1 MPSPDH
7 DSKTNRMQE
16 LNGVF
21 WDQCEIPYGISSP
34 IDREKCCLFLLENLA
49 PYTWNTLRSFE
60 NCPATLAQTAS
71 ILAGHSVSG
80 LSNLDLLQI
89 KNYGDGTKALAGLI
103 QEDKF
108 ELSAPT
114 ACHLHNYVGKEDALE
129 WGVIRSKDVSLHN
142 ISFVPPT
149 NDLEKII
156 QNGFNF
162 LQHEVANP
170 VERAIGVFLFMA
182 RNQPFYD
189 ANERTAS
196 LMMNGCLMV
205 NGYFPIT
212 VLNQNS
218 EEFHRELGLFYES
231 GNANDMFRFFQK
243 TIQELY
249 SKEQYESFSAN
260 NK

>member
-1 MPSPDH
+1 MKKELDGVIWDLNEMSFETPFPS
-7 DSKTNRMQE
+7 
-16 LNGVF
+16 
-21 WDQCEIPYGISSP
+21 
-34 IDREKCCLFLLENLA
+34 DRGKSCSFFLQSLA
-49 PYTWNTLRSFE
+49 TFTWNTLRSFE
-60 NCPATLAQTAS
+60 DNPATLTQTAS
-71 ILAGHSVSG
+71 V
-80 LSNLDLLQI
+80 
-89 KNYGDGTKALAGLI
+89 LAGLI

-108 ELSAPT
+108 ELSTST

-189 ANERTAS
+189 ANKRTAS

>member
-1 MPSPDH
+1 MEFHLPLIAKNAVYFF
-7 DSKTNRMQE
+7 SKILHRTLGTLCVLSKIVLQRSLKQ
-16 LNGVF
+16 L
-21 WDQCEIPYGISSP
+21 PYW
-34 IDREKCCLFLLENLA
+34 L
-49 PYTWNTLRSFE
+49 
-60 NCPATLAQTAS
+60 ATLSADSAIS
-71 ILAGHSVSG
+71 ICCRS
-80 LSNLDLLQI
+80 
-89 KNYGDGTKALAGLI
+89 KKYGDGTKALAGLI

>member
-1 MPSPDH
+1 MKKELDGVIWDLNELSFETPFPS
-7 DSKTNRMQE
+7 
-16 LNGVF
+16 
-21 WDQCEIPYGISSP
+21 
-34 IDREKCCLFLLENLA
+34 DRGKSCSFFLQSLA
-49 PYTWNTLRSFE
+49 TFTWNTLRSFE
-60 NCPATLAQTAS
+60 DNPATLTQTTS
-71 ILAGHSVSG
+71 I
-80 LSNLDLLQI
+80 
-89 KNYGDGTKALAGLI
+89 LAGLI